1 MLPPPS
7 GSHGEPRLKAVHE
20 KATIRVMGSKAWRE
34 ELRRGMADLW
44 SIARARAEKL
54 GVK

>member
-1 MLPPPS
+1 MS
-7 GSHGEPRLKAVHE
+7 GSMGEPRLKAVHE
-20 KATIRVMGSKAWRE
+20 KTQVRVMGSQAWRA

-44 SIARARAEKL
+44 SIALARAHGL